1 MMTAEESVLA
11 PALRDEVLHRFGFTS
26 TPAPDLEGLRDV
38 YRAWCGNIP
47 FDNLNKLIALRT
59 AAPGPLPGMQASDF
73 FETWLRD
80 GTGATCWP
88 SANAIYSLLRSLRF
102 DARRVA
108 AHMQDAG
115 FFNHGTV
122 IVRVDDEDGNE
133 WLVDSSVHT
142 DVPMLL
148 DRGGFLNDDPAFFA
162 EIEYETRENEP
173 GTYILWVA
181 TPREGSYM
189 PCRIFPAE
197 VPYQFFVE
205 RFEATR
211 VLCTFICRFYVGRNR
226 EREKVIVIGTLRHVV
241 SARGIECRE
250 LSRGEFVGV
259 LRADFHLSESVLQR
273 WVAAGGLNLAF
284 EEYTGP
290 SFPPQERR
298 PPSRKPQQK

>member
-1 MMTAEESVLA
+1 MTAEESVLA
-11 PALRDEVLHRFGFTS
+11 PALRDEVLRRFGFS
-26 TPAPDLEGLRDV
+26 HPPAADLDGLRAV
-38 YRAWCGNIP
+38 YRAWCRNIP
-47 FDNLNKLIALRT
+47 FDNLNKVIALRT
-59 AAPGPLPGMQASDF
+59 AAPGLLPGIQATVF

-88 SANAIYSLLRSLRF
+88 SANAIYWLLRSLGF

-122 IVRVDDEDGNE
+122 IVRLGGRE
-133 WLVDSSVHT
+133 WLVDSSRHT

-148 DRGGFLNDDPAFFA
+148 DRGGFLNDDAAFFA
-162 EIEYETRENEP
+162 EIEYEERDNEA

-197 VPYQFFVE
+197 VPYEYFVE

-211 VLCTFICRFYVGRNR
+211 ERSPFNSRLYVGRNR
-226 EREKVIVIGTLRHVV
+226 EREKVIVIGNMRHVV
-241 SARGIECRE
+241 SARGIESRE
-250 LSRGEFVGV
+250 LSREEFTGV
-259 LRADFHLSESVLQR
+259 LQADFQLSESVLQR
-273 WVAAGGLNLAF
+273 WGAAGGLDLAF
-284 EEYTGP
+284 GEYTGP
-290 SFPPQERR
+290 SFPPQERK
-298 PPSRKPQQK
+298 PPSRLQHK